1 MLVQL
6 RKSEIEYYCMLAKVM
21 VVPYNGNNTDMGTA
35 VGQFFRVSAM
45 TILDPGAYPKQVLS
59 LCLAFPGA
67 GRGCRGAAA
76 RVRAPQGVVGAA
88 EGARGERGIAK
99 KSRDQGEGQA
109 FSLPQLWVSLPS
121 GKR

>member
-59 LCLAFPGA
+59 LCLPGMLAVVVA
-67 GRGCRGAAA
+67 GRPRGCELRRGVSAPRRA
-76 RVRAPQGVVGAA
+76 R
-88 EGARGERGIAK
+88 EGSAG
-99 KSRDQGEGQA
+99 
-109 FSLPQLWVSLPS
+109 
-121 GKR
+121 

>member
-45 TILDPGAYPKQVLS
+45 TILDPGAYPEQVLS
-59 LCLAFPGA
+59 LCLPGMLA
-67 GRGCRGAAA
+67 VVVLGAAA
-76 RVRAPQGVVGAA
+76 RVRAPQGGVGAA

-99 KSRDQGEGQA
+99 KWRDQGEGQA

>member
-45 TILDPGAYPKQVLS
+45 TILDPGAHPKQVLS
-59 LCLAFPGA
+59 LCLPKSWPWLSRGRP
-67 GRGCRGAAA
+67 RGCELRRGVSAPRRA
-76 RVRAPQGVVGAA
+76 R
-88 EGARGERGIAK
+88 EGSAG
-99 KSRDQGEGQA
+99 
-109 FSLPQLWVSLPS
+109 
-121 GKR
+121 